1 VTTLFH
7 AAPDLLDEFKQ
18 FLPDTSGDQAAPA
31 SFANQMVAP
40 RATAKRPMTSLP
52 KRDES
57 GSAKKSKSSSKSK
70 VDDKLSKVS
79 LRVLYLCLRLI

>member
-1 VTTLFH
+1 
-7 AAPDLLDEFKQ
+7 
-18 FLPDTSGDQAAPA
+18 
-31 SFANQMVAP
+31 
-40 RATAKRPMTSLP
+40 MTSLP